1 MKFNKN
7 IVFCF
12 PYRGAGGVSNQFVR
26 LAEKLSNKSEYKV
39 YVVDYSDGFM
49 AKNKGKNV
57 TLIEYFDKGNVEVPR
72 NSLLIFQAMTPWSI
86 FPALKVHRSTFVL
99 FWQCHPRNFVI
110 DFPFFG
116 PRNTLFFK
124 ILFYRYFIKI
134 KRFYDLL
141 IRNKALV
148 YIDGVTL
155 SATNSSLRVDDEKAT
170 IIPIPISIPDERDVR
185 IRNKRITN
193 AECMKF
199 CWIGRISDFKYPI
212 LIYTLK
218 KINALADDFEEVF
231 EFDIIGDGRF
241 LNKLKDDVSS
251 LKKVKINFLGELSPS
266 KVKGYLLTKPDM
278 MFAMGTS
285 AVEGAIL
292 GIPVVLLNFSYKEV
306 LGDYVYKFLHKDNN
320 NASVGEEINENHIL
334 QGNISLSQCIRE
346 AIDEKDKLKGE
357 LRAYSES
364 VHGIDSIVTKLVKH
378 SDRVTL
384 KWGDIQD
391 SGVMNQGLLY
401 RFKKF
406 LNKIKVGI

>member
-1 MKFNKN
+1 MF
-7 IVFCF
+7 
-12 PYRGAGGVSNQFVR
+12 
-26 LAEKLSNKSEYKV
+26 E
-39 YVVDYSDGFM
+39 
-49 AKNKGKNV
+49 
-57 TLIEYFDKGNVEVPR
+57 T
-72 NSLLIFQAMTPWSI
+72 
-86 FPALKVHRSTFVL
+86 
-99 FWQCHPRNFVI
+99 
-110 DFPFFG
+110 
-116 PRNTLFFK
+116 